1 MATYTDKYTAPAL
14 TGKDVG
20 IIFGIIHEGIT
31 PSGTVN
37 SSNKDFVISP
47 TTYGPFYPRES
58 YAKDFVSTKSDVTV
72 YDDGVEC
79 TIDVWAPT
87 TGTATLSAAPTTGS
101 TMTADVVEQQ
111 ELYIAQ
117 NATLS
122 PKQDTDNLD
131 QLRNSVS
138 RQSYGNIE
146 YTLKADFKIADLE
159 TLKLV
164 FDTTAT
170 PGKYEFPDEPPEI
183 YCAILIEENSSLV
196 GIIYCENVRANFGDI
211 LSAKAG
217 KDAVENGFELTF
229 GTAPILIDVSE
240 TA

>member
-1 MATYTDKYTAPAL
+1 MATYADRFTADAL

-20 IIFGIIHEGIT
+20 IIFGIIHEGLT
-31 PSGTVN
+31 PTGEVN
-37 SSNKDFVISP
+37 DSNKDYVVDP
-47 TTYGPFYPRES
+47 DDYGPFYPRES
-58 YAKDFVSTKSDVTV
+58 YAKDFVSTKDDVTI
-72 YDDGVEC
+72 YDDGVACE
-79 TIDVWAPT
+79 ISAWDEE
-87 TGTATLSAAPTTGS
+87 TGTASLSAAPAAGS

-122 PKQDTDNLD
+122 PKQETDTLD
-131 QLRNSVS
+131 QLRNPTQ

-164 FDTTAT
+164 FDPTAT

-183 YCAILIEENSSLV
+183 YCAILIEEAGSLQ